1 MAVAHPRADR
11 AAVPGDVADKPVTRV
26 IVCGSRGWTDRER
39 IADRLFDCPTDCT
52 IVHGAAKGAD
62 QIAHQEAE
70 KLGLLV
76 ESHPYQL
83 FVAPGISAKRAP
95 LIRNAYMATC
105 GADLC
110 IAFWDG
116 RSRGSLNMMVE
127 AVEHGIPVDV
137 VMERVE

>member
-1 MAVAHPRADR
+1 
-11 AAVPGDVADKPVTRV
+11 V

-39 IADRLFDCPTDCT
+39 IADRLFDVPTDAT

-62 QIAHQEAE
+62 RIAEQEAQ

-76 ESHPYQL
+76 EPHDYRQFIGLPGMGSVVTPKT
-83 FVAPGISAKRAP
+83 APIM
-95 LIRNAYMATC
+95 RNAHMADL

-116 RSRGSLNMMVE
+116 RSTGTLDMMSK
-127 AVEHGIPVDV
+127 AVRVGIPVDV
-137 VMERVE
+137 VMERVA